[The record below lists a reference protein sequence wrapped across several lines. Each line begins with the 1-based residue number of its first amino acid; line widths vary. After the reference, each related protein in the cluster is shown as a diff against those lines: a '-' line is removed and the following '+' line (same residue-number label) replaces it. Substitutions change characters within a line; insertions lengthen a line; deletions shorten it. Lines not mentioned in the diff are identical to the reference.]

1 MHFFRWR
8 TKAVIT
14 RRKQDEMLIGKAEAN
29 RSLKLWLE
37 SRLVILQ
44 AAMHEKIMGLAP
56 NYAQRILGLTDV
68 VVAHRISKE
77 LSVGLLNELQ
87 LLPTKVADPH
97 WLETLEKGEA
107 DSSKDV

>member
-1 MHFFRWR
+1 
-8 TKAVIT
+8 
-14 RRKQDEMLIGKAEAN
+14 
-29 RSLKLWLE
+29 LE

-56 NYAQRILGLTDV
+56 NYARRILGLTDV

-87 LLPTKVADPH
+87 VLPTKVADPH

>member
-1 MHFFRWR
+1 
-8 TKAVIT
+8 
-14 RRKQDEMLIGKAEAN
+14 
-29 RSLKLWLE
+29 
-37 SRLVILQ
+37 
-44 AAMHEKIMGLAP
+44 MHEKIMGLAP
-56 NYAQRILGLTDV
+56 NYARRILGLTDV

-87 LLPTKVADPH
+87 FLPTKVADPP